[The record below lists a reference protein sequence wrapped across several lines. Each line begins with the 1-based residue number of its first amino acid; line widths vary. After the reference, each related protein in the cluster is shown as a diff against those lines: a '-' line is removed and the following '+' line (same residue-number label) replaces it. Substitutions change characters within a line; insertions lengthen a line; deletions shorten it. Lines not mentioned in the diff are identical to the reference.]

1 MSLLHAVRLLLCSVL
16 ILAFTASGLTQ
27 TAPPPAAGAPQTSVN
42 TPVSSSQAFE
52 ATLDDYWQYTLKSH
66 PEVATIYG
74 DNRYNDQITDWS
86 PEFFARDV
94 EQKRQFLARFEA
106 IPAAGLSQQ
115 QQLTKSLAE
124 RKLQEDIEE
133 AQFKPW
139 EIVENQMY
147 GPHLNYAAMQH
158 TMPFKTAKDYENYIS
173 RLQKLPRAFDQITED
188 MRLGIR
194 DNIVQPKYLLEKI
207 AEQAQGIGSKQGDA
221 SPFAKPLSNMPADIS
236 AQDQARIRNELNGVI
251 NNQVDPAYLKFAKF
265 VRDECV
271 PKGRTEFGV
280 WSLPN
285 GDARYQFYVRKI
297 TTTNMTPEQIHEIGL
312 QQVQK
317 DEQEM
322 LAIAQ
327 KLGYKDVKSFSQHVK
342 TDPQFYAKSRE
353 QILDLYRQYIAGM
366 TPELPKLFGRLPKAK
381 VIVTA
386 FEPYEE
392 ASAPGAD
399 YQTGTPDGSR
409 PGRIRVNTGD
419 FAHRALTTIESTAYH
434 EGVPGHHLQLSMAQ
448 EMPGLPPFRQHL
460 SYTAFVEGWAL
471 YAEQLGKDV
480 GFYKDP
486 YSDYGR
492 LESDMLRAIRLVV
505 DTGVHYKHWTRQQ
518 MVDFFH
524 EHSTVDEPSVQAEV
538 DRYIAW
544 PAQALGYKMGQLKIL
559 ELRDRARQSLGNKFD
574 IRAFHDEVIDSGSL
588 PLDVLEERVDAWIA
602 TQKGSTA
609 NAASPVH

>member
-1 MSLLHAVRLLLCSVL
+1 MFLFRARGLFLCAVL
-16 ILAFTASGLTQ
+16 IVIFTAPSLSQ
-27 TAPPPAAGAPQTSVN
+27 NMPATAPGTPQTNTN
-42 TPVSSSQAFE
+42 TPASSSQAFD
-52 ATLDDYWQYTLKSH
+52 AALDDYWQYTLKAH

-74 DNRYNDQITDWS
+74 DNRYNDQISDWS
-86 PEFFARDV
+86 QQFFKSDI
-94 EQKRQFLARFEA
+94 EKKRQFLARFEA
-106 IPAAGLSQQ
+106 IPTSGLSQQ

-158 TMPFKTAKDYENYIS
+158 TMPFKTAKDYENYIA
-173 RLQKLPRAFDQITED
+173 RLHKLPRAFDQVEED
-188 MRLGIR
+188 MRLGIA
-194 DNIVQPKYLLEKI
+194 DKIVQPKYLLEKV

-221 SPFAKPLSNMPADIS
+221 SPFAAPLKNMPADIS
-236 AQDQARIRNELNGVI
+236 QQEQTRLRNELVAVI
-251 NNQVDPAYLKFAKF
+251 NNEVDPAYVKLAKF

-271 PKGRTEFGV
+271 PKGRTEFGI
-280 WSLPN
+280 WSVPN
-285 GDARYQFYVRKI
+285 GDARYRFYVRKI
-297 TTTNMTPEQIHEIGL
+297 TTTNMTPEEVHEIGL
-312 QQVQK
+312 REVQK

-327 KLGYKDVKSFSQHVK
+327 KLGYKDVKSFSEHVK
-342 TDPQFYAKSRE
+342 TDPQLYAKSRE

-366 TPELPKLFGRLPKAK
+366 TPELPKLFGRLPKAQ

-419 FAHRALTTIESTAYH
+419 FTHRALTTIESTAYH

-524 EHSTVDEPSVQAEV
+524 QHSTVDEPSVQAEV

-544 PAQALGYKMGQLKIL
+544 PGQALGYKVGQLRIL
-559 ELRDRARQSLGNKFD
+559 QLRDRARQALGNKFD

-588 PLDVLEERVDAWIA
+588 PLDVLEERVDAWMA
-602 TQKGSTA
+602 EQKGTA
-609 NAASPVH
+609 PQK

>member
-1 MSLLHAVRLLLCSVL
+1 MFLFRARGLFLCAVL
-16 ILAFTASGLTQ
+16 IVIFTASSLTQ
-27 TAPPPAAGAPQTSVN
+27 NMPATAPGTPQTTGN
-42 TPVSSSQAFE
+42 TAASGSQAFE
-52 ATLDDYWQYTLKSH
+52 AALDDYWQYTLKAH

-74 DNRYNDQITDWS
+74 DNRYNDQISDWS
-86 PEFFARDV
+86 PQFFKSDI
-94 EQKRQFLARFEA
+94 EKKRQFLARFEA
-106 IPAAGLSQQ
+106 IPTSGLSQQ

-158 TMPFKTAKDYENYIS
+158 TMPFKTAKDYENYIA
-173 RLQKLPRAFDQITED
+173 RLHKLPRAFDQVEED
-188 MRLGIR
+188 MRLGIA
-194 DNIVQPKYLLEKI
+194 DKIVQPKYLLEKV
-207 AEQAQGIGSKQGDA
+207 AGQAQGIGSKQGDA
-221 SPFAKPLSNMPADIS
+221 SPFAAPLKNMPADIS
-236 AQDQARIRNELNGVI
+236 QQEQTRLRNELVAVI
-251 NNQVDPAYLKFAKF
+251 NNEVDPAYVKLAKF
-265 VRDECV
+265 VREECV
-271 PKGRTEFGV
+271 PKGRTEFGI
-280 WSLPN
+280 WSVPN
-285 GDARYQFYVRKI
+285 GDARYRFYVRKI
-297 TTTNMTPEQIHEIGL
+297 TTTNMTPEEVHEIGL
-312 QQVQK
+312 REVQK

-327 KLGYKDVKSFSQHVK
+327 KLGYKDVKSFSEHVK
-342 TDPQFYAKSRE
+342 TDPQLYAKSRE

-366 TPELPKLFGRLPKAK
+366 TPELPKLFGRLPKAQ

-419 FAHRALTTIESTAYH
+419 FTHRALTTIESTAYH

-524 EHSTVDEPSVQAEV
+524 QHSTVDEPSVQAEV

-544 PAQALGYKMGQLKIL
+544 PGQALGYKVGQLRIL
-559 ELRDRARQSLGNKFD
+559 QLRDRARQALGNKFD

-602 TQKGSTA
+602 EQKGTA
-609 NAASPVH
+609 PQK

>member
-1 MSLLHAVRLLLCSVL
+1 MFLFRARGLFLCAVL
-16 ILAFTASGLTQ
+16 IVVFTASGLTQ
-27 TAPPPAAGAPQTSVN
+27 NMPATAAGTPQTNAS
-42 TPVSSSQAFE
+42 TPASSSPAFE
-52 ATLDDYWQYTLKSH
+52 AALNDYWQYTLKAH

-74 DNRYNDQITDWS
+74 DNRYNDQISDWS
-86 PEFFARDV
+86 PQFFKSDI
-94 EQKRQFLARFEA
+94 EKKRQFLARFEA
-106 IPAAGLSQQ
+106 ISASGLSQQ

-158 TMPFKTAKDYENYIS
+158 TMPFKTAKDYENYIA
-173 RLQKLPRAFDQITED
+173 RLHKLPRAFDQVEED
-188 MRLGIR
+188 MRLGIS
-194 DNIVQPKYLLEKI
+194 DKIVQPKYLLEKV

-221 SPFAKPLSNMPADIS
+221 SPFAAPLKKMPADIS
-236 AQDQARIRNELNGVI
+236 QQDQTRLRNELVAVI
-251 NNQVDPAYLKFAKF
+251 NNEVDPAYLKLAKF

-271 PKGRTEFGV
+271 PKGRTEFGI
-280 WSLPN
+280 WSVPN
-285 GDARYQFYVRKI
+285 GDARYRFYVHKI
-297 TTTNMTPEQIHEIGL
+297 TTTKMTPEEVHEIGL
-312 QQVQK
+312 REVQK

-327 KLGYKDVKSFSQHVK
+327 KLGYKDLKSFSEHVK
-342 TDPQFYAKSRE
+342 TDPQLYAKSRE

-366 TPELPKLFGRLPKAK
+366 TPELPKLFGRLPKAQ

-419 FAHRALTTIESTAYH
+419 FTHRTLTTIESTAYH
-434 EGVPGHHLQLSMAQ
+434 EGVPGHHLQLSIAQ

-460 SYTAFVEGWAL
+460 SYTAFIEGWGL

-505 DTGVHYKHWTRQQ
+505 DTGVHYKHWTRQE

-524 EHSTVDEPSVQAEV
+524 QHSTVDEPSVQAEV

-544 PAQALGYKMGQLKIL
+544 PAQALGYKVGQLRIL
-559 ELRDRARQSLGNKFD
+559 QLRDRARQALGNKFD
-574 IRAFHDEVIDSGSL
+574 IRAFHDDVIDSGSL

-602 TQKGSTA
+602 EQKGTA
-609 NAASPVH
+609 PQK